1 MKKGCP
7 RVVITDVDNTLFDWI
22 EMWEKGFRVL
32 LKDIVELAELD
43 EAEVKRS
50 IRRANQSLGTSE
62 HDDIAFHLD
71 IFDDVMRHHQRENL
85 YSIGRR
91 FRASKEAAT
100 RLYPDVA
107 PAMSFLRSQGIRIF
121 CLTES
126 VALYAETRLSQLGL
140 TGLVDGLI
148 CSKFPGA
155 TGGHDVAHNLR
166 LIPVTTFPFEL
177 RKPNPR
183 LLRLVSE
190 VLEVPMSRLIYVGDS
205 LYKDVVMGNVSGV
218 EVCWARYGDAAASP
232 SYATLREVSHW
243 PDVDIEADRNVRQTR
258 PQPDHILSKGFHE
271 LVEIL
276 KTDGK

>member
-1 MKKGCP
+1 MKRGCP
-7 RVVITDVDNTLFDWI
+7 RVIITDVDNTLFDWI

-32 LKDIVELAELD
+32 LKDIVELAGLD

-62 HDDIAFHLD
+62 HDDIAFQLD
-71 IFDDVMRHHQRENL
+71 IFDSVMRDHQRESL
-85 YSIGRR
+85 DLIGRR

-107 PAMSFLRSQGIRIF
+107 PAMSFLQSRGIRIF

-126 VALYAETRLSQLGL
+126 VAPYAETRLSQLGL

-148 CSKFPGA
+148 CSEFPGA
-155 TGGHDVAHNLR
+155 TGVRAVSHSLWQ
-166 LIPVTTFPFEL
+166 IPVTTFPFEL

-205 LYKDVVMGNVSGV
+205 LYKDVMMANVSGV
-218 EVCWARYGDAAASP
+218 EVCWARYGDATASP

-243 PDVDIEADRNVRQTR
+243 PDVDIETDRNIRQKR

-271 LVEIL
+271 LIEIL
-276 KTDGK
+276 DN